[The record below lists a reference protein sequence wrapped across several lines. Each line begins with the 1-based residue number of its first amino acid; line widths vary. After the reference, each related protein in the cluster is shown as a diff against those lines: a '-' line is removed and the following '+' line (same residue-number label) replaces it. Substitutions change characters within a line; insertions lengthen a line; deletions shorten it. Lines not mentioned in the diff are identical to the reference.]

1 MNEYFWS
8 IKILDEIKRNIKI
21 EIFKI
26 LGIMMFKVYNIE
38 IVKNLYQYIL
48 YQIDNDFIMYIYTI
62 RFNKK
67 WYIQQ

>member
-1 MNEYFWS
+1 
-8 IKILDEIKRNIKI
+8 
-21 EIFKI
+21 
-26 LGIMMFKVYNIE
+26 MFKVYNIE

-67 WYIQQ
+67 